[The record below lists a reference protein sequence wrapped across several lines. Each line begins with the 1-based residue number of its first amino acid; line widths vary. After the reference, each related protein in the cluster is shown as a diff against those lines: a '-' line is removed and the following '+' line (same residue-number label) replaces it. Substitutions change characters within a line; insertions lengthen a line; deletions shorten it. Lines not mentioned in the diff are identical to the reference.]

1 MDKYT
6 GEKTIFKNDK
16 GVYKLYISRKDK
28 DENGEDVVE
37 FMGVHVGFKKGIE
50 IKNKT
55 RINIKDSFPTFF
67 KIPTGNTYEDGKPE
81 YRKFPKIMV
90 MDFEVLEEGVDE
102 PVHSRD
108 YSQAENIESEEV
120 ESYPELISDDEL
132 PF

>member
-1 MDKYT
+1 MKVTDKA
-6 GEKTIFKNDK
+6 TIFKNDK
-16 GVYKLYISRKDK
+16 GVYKACIAKKDIN
-28 DENGEDVVE
+28 ENGEEVTE
-37 FMGVHVGFKKGIE
+37 FMNIHVGFRKGVE
-50 IKNKT
+50 VKHKT
-55 RINIKDSFPTFF
+55 KINIKDGFLTFF
-67 KIPTGNTYEDGKPE
+67 KIQTGNTYEDGKPE